1 MSRAI
6 RRTPG
11 TAGRRA
17 LAPRLAA
24 CFTTAAVV
32 AALGAGMGT
41 ALAATVKPSASK
53 DLTTS
58 GASTQSTTTTVP
70 LAIVTQSLA
79 SVNVDHRFSDRLVAH
94 GGRAPYSWRL
104 SAGNLPSGVSLSP
117 GGLLAGETA
126 TPGTDDIS
134 VEVTDSGLP
143 TPATASANL
152 ALIVTPARL
161 RITSSSSL
169 PRAPTGL
176 LYSYQLSATGGFQ
189 PYGWKLWS
197 GELPPGIGLSGSGLL
212 TGTPTNRGTYDF
224 QVQLSDSAS
233 PPVTTIG
240 RFSLVVTTPRLLIT
254 TRSLPSAMTG
264 SLYSVQLGSAGGL
277 PPLTWSVESGS
288 LPAGLSLNGS
298 GTLSGTPTTAGT
310 SRFTV
315 KLSDSS
321 TNPLV
326 ATATYE
332 LTVKPVPLS
341 LASTSFPPATVGT
354 PYSATVTATGG
365 TSPYFFS
372 IVRSSLPAGLQMTSA
387 GAISGTPTK
396 PGTFRIRIRVKDSS
410 SEQLS
415 TTRVFKIVVDPVGMV
430 ISTTGLPAA
439 SLNNPYAA
447 ALATTGGTAPFRW
460 RITSGTLPPGIV
472 MSSAGYLSGITSRL
486 GVYTFKVKVTDSS
499 PVKQRSTATMTIIA
513 ANTAA
518 SWSGYVGTGTYT
530 GVTGTFTVP
539 TTVGT
544 GTAGTSVCTTSS
556 TTSCPSEV
564 AQWVGLDGITNS
576 SLIEAGVI
584 EEPGQPD
591 EAFWD
596 ILPSLANPISIT
608 VSPGDQVTVTIFKVA
623 SNLWA
628 IALDDDT
635 TGQLFRT
642 EQTYTGPGTTADFV
656 VEAPEQVNKTTLA
669 TTLLPLASFSPA
681 TNFTN
686 LQMVGD
692 TTAIAALVLVEA
704 GVQVATPSLK
714 TPTGFA
720 VGYGS
725 LAPSPPVGK

>member
-1 MSRAI
+1 
-6 RRTPG
+6 
-11 TAGRRA
+11 
-17 LAPRLAA
+17 
-24 CFTTAAVV
+24 V
-32 AALGAGMGT
+32 
-41 ALAATVKPSASK
+41 
-53 DLTTS
+53 
-58 GASTQSTTTTVP
+58 
-70 LAIVTQSLA
+70 
-79 SVNVDHRFSDRLVAH
+79 
-94 GGRAPYSWRL
+94 L
-104 SAGNLPSGVSLSP
+104 SA
-117 GGLLAGETA
+117 ETG
-126 TPGTDDIS
+126 TPGTDDFS
-134 VEVTDSGLP
+134 VEATDSGLP
-143 TPATASANL
+143 TPATASQNL

-161 RITSSSSL
+161 HITTSSL
-169 PRAPTGL
+169 PKAPTGL
-176 LYSYQLSATGGFQ
+176 LYSYQLSATGGVL
-189 PYGWKLWS
+189 PYAWKLWT
-197 GELPPGIGLSGSGLL
+197 GELPPGISLSGSGEL
-212 TGTPTNRGTYDF
+212 TGTPTNRGAYDF
-224 QVQLSDSAS
+224 QVQLIDSAS
-233 PPVTTIG
+233 PQVTAVG
-240 RFSLVVTTPRLLIT
+240 RLSLVVTTPRLLIT
-254 TRSLPSAMTG
+254 TRALPSAMIAQ
-264 SLYSVQLGSAGGL
+264 LYSVQLGSDGGL

-288 LPAGLSLNGS
+288 LPAGLSLNSS
-298 GTLSGTPTTAGT
+298 GTLSGTPTAAGT

-341 LASTSFPPATVGT
+341 LATTSFAPATVGT
-354 PYSATVTATGG
+354 PYSVTVTAAGG
-365 TSPYFFS
+365 TNPYFFS

-396 PGTFRIRIRVKDSS
+396 PGSFRVRIRVKDSS
-410 SEQLS
+410 TEQLS

-447 ALATTGGTAPFRW
+447 ALATTGGTAPFTW
-460 RITSGTLPPGIV
+460 QITSGTLPPGIV
-472 MSSAGYLSGITSRL
+472 MSSAGYLSGITSTL
-486 GVYTFKVKVTDSS
+486 GVYTFTVEVADSS
-499 PVKQRSTATMTIIA
+499 PHKQTSTATMTIIA

-518 SWSGYVGTGTYT
+518 NWSGYVGTGTYT

-564 AQWVGLDGITNS
+564 SQWVGLDGVTNS
-576 SLIEAGVI
+576 SLIEAGVN

-591 EAFWD
+591 EAFWE
-596 ILPSLANPISIT
+596 ILPSLANPISMT
-608 VSPGDQVTVTIFKVA
+608 VSPGDQVTVTIFKAA

-628 IALDDDT
+628 MAVDNDT

-642 EQTYTGPGTTADFV
+642 EQTYTGPGSTADFV
-656 VEAPEQVNKTTLA
+656 VEAPEQVNPTTGA
-669 TTLLPLASFSPA
+669 QTQLPLASFSPA

-692 TTAIAALVLVEA
+692 TTPIAALVLVEA